1 MLPPAQ
7 ENHAIHV
14 AQDCLRIVLVNGLAL
29 GLGLLEQ
36 GQADLAGADHRHQ
49 LFQVR
54 DLAQCWRPR
63 PTVPGRGGAGG
74 PMLIVRPPAQEV
86 EHLGERQSRNEIIG
100 DVRVADDEES
110 RCPLVPQA
118 VQLHFVVGHDLPELG
133 DVRGGQLRAAANKY
147 APRCL
152 AAG

>member
-1 MLPPAQ
+1 
-7 ENHAIHV
+7 
-14 AQDCLRIVLVNGLAL
+14 
-29 GLGLLEQ
+29 
-36 GQADLAGADHRHQ
+36 
-49 LFQVR
+49 
-54 DLAQCWRPR
+54 
-63 PTVPGRGGAGG
+63 
-74 PMLIVRPPAQEV
+74 MLIVRPPAQEV